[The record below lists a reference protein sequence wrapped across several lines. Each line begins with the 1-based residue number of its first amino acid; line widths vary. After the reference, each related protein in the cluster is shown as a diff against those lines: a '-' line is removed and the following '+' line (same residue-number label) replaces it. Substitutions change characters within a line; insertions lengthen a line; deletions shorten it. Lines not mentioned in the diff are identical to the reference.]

1 MDISSGG
8 CNLPDPHSRKW
19 TKPALFIPRILML
32 MLSTRTAPLTHDP
45 NLREAL
51 AVPVAINLGYLL
63 WTIYHWLR
71 NIWVL
76 SK

>member
-1 MDISSGG
+1 
-8 CNLPDPHSRKW
+8 
-19 TKPALFIPRILML
+19 ML
-32 MLSTRTAPLTHDP
+32 MVSTRTAPLTHDP